1 MGWRPMRKVR
11 GRIAIGDVIKT
22 GDLGTPLF
30 EIEVLGRTPPPQSPG
45 AVQRDLAKK
54 GNTVIEEKPYDR
66 EMAAADPRFAYH
78 NHLEPICVVDVDE
91 VTRKDISYG
100 SSWKKRGG
108 VGAFMML
115 ARKWDRLEEMVKS
128 KIYAE
133 DRFSTGST
141 GFGYDIFAAIKSTGG
156 GGEDGTVLAE
166 VRDLRRYLLLVEA
179 EMMQR
184 GVVPAPA
191 QEESTQ

>member
-1 MGWRPMRKVR
+1 MAVKPNPPTLV
-11 GRIAIGDVIKT
+11 
-22 GDLGTPLF
+22 
-30 EIEVLGRTPPPQSPG
+30 EVLEKIDKEFRETIREKLPRKLLLVEQP
-45 AVQRDLAKK
+45 AEERDL
-54 GNTVIEEKPYDR
+54 TVIEEKPYDR

-128 KIYAE
+128 K
-133 DRFSTGST
+133 TNST
-141 GFGYDIFAAIKSTGG
+141 GFGYDIFAAIAHTGG

>member
-1 MGWRPMRKVR
+1 MEWRPMRKVR
-11 GRIAIGDVIKT
+11 GKAMGEVVKI
-22 GDLGTPLF
+22 GDLGPSLF

-45 AVQRDLAKK
+45 AIQRDLAKK
-54 GNTVIEEKPYDR
+54 GNQVIEEKPYDR

-128 KIYAE
+128 K
-133 DRFSTGST
+133 TNST
-141 GFGYDIFAAIKSTGG
+141 GFGYDIFAAIAHTGG

-184 GVVPAPA
+184 GVVPAPV
-191 QEESTQ
+191 QEEAPQE

>member
-1 MGWRPMRKVR
+1 MRKVR

-100 SSWKKRGG
+100 ASWKKRGG
-108 VGAFMML
+108 VGAYMMIV
-115 ARKWDRLEEMVKS
+115 RKSDRLEEIM
-128 KIYAE
+128 
-133 DRFSTGST
+133 T

-184 GVVPAPA
+184 GVVPAPV
-191 QEESTQ
+191 QEEAPQE